1 MADRK
6 AGPTCASKG
15 GCRSGSY
22 KAGPLAPED
31 LEKAA
36 EQGMIEYD
44 IDLIAGSKF
53 ASSPEGEKIVQLL
66 RRFSDKK
73 LIAYGNTG
81 TARGEFYGTGITIKK
96 DYSGNVGNTI
106 LELVHEA
113 AHATWRASHP
123 LNGKGEPLEHAVSNE
138 LFAQEQELIIYR
150 WLKDRQGFSDYLM
163 DLRLERQAR
172 GTLKLTIAEREMDQR
187 HAK

>member
-22 KAGPLAPED
+22 KAGPLAPD
-31 LEKAA
+31 DPEKAA

-44 IDLIAGSKF
+44 IGLIANSKF
-53 ASSPEGEKIVQLL
+53 AGTPDGEKIVKLL
-66 RRFSDKK
+66 REFCSKN
-73 LIAYGNTG
+73 LIAYGDTG

-96 DYSGNVGNTI
+96 EYSGNVGNTI

-123 LNGKGEPLEHAVSNE
+123 LNGKGEPLDHAVSNE
-138 LFAQEQELIIYR
+138 LFAQEQELIIYQ
-150 WLKDRQGFSDYLM
+150 WLKDRQGFSDFLM
-163 DLRLERQAR
+163 DLRPERQAR
-172 GTLKLTIAEREMDQR
+172 GTLKFTIAETEME
-187 HAK
+187 